1 MDRSSNPNLP
11 QRYARAAGALYLVII
26 LVGLLGQVLVKDR
39 LIVAGDAAA
48 TAANIAASQTL
59 WRIMKSLHR
68 LLLVALAALPLAA
81 LAQPAPKV
89 FTVDIAKVFE
99 AHPQTKVQQA
109 ALKADEQKANEQ
121 LKKMEGEAR
130 ALAGKLRDQQT
141 KFDDPTVAASQKE
154 AIRTDAQKTAQ
165 ELQAKQNEA
174 QQLMTKTDREMQQR
188 AMQMRGQIIG
198 DIAKAAGDV
207 AKRKGGTL
215 VYDRNQMLYA
225 DAAYDITSD
234 VIAEIAK
241 VGRPAAPTPAP
252 TPTK

>member
-1 MDRSSNPNLP
+1 MEH
-11 QRYARAAGALYLVII
+11 
-26 LVGLLGQVLVKDR
+26 VLHGFRPVP
-39 LIVAGDAAA
+39 AHAAA
-48 TAANIAASQTL
+48 QTGTL
-59 WRIMKSLHR
+59 AVLTFGDRMKSLHR
-68 LLLVALAALPLAA
+68 LLIVALAALPLAA

-89 FTVDIAKVFE
+89 FTVDIAKAFE

-121 LKKMEGEAR
+121 LKKMENDAR

-141 KFDDPTVAASQKE
+141 KFDDPTIAASQKE

-165 ELQAKQNEA
+165 ELQTEQTEA
-174 QQLMTKTDREMQQR
+174 QQLLAKTDRDMQQR
-188 AMQMRGQIIG
+188 AMQTRGQIIG

-234 VIAEIAK
+234 VIAEITKA
-241 VGRPAAPTPAP
+241 GRPAAPAPTPTPAP
-252 TPTK
+252 TK

>member
-1 MDRSSNPNLP
+1 
-11 QRYARAAGALYLVII
+11 
-26 LVGLLGQVLVKDR
+26 
-39 LIVAGDAAA
+39 
-48 TAANIAASQTL
+48 
-59 WRIMKSLHR
+59 MKSLHR

-89 FTVDIAKVFE
+89 FTVDMAKVFE

-141 KFDDPTVAASQKE
+141 KFDDPTIAASQKE

-174 QQLMTKTDREMQQR
+174 QQLMAKTEREMQQR

-241 VGRPAAPTPAP
+241 AGRPAAPTPAP